1 MSPVKDSKKRQDL
14 PVKKPPSG
22 WPNGLWIVA
31 TPIGNLGDITA
42 RAREA
47 LEYASHIVC
56 EDTRMTAQLLN
67 ALGIP
72 ASGKLTRLDAHATP
86 AQLMKVVES
95 LQEGQSVALVTDA
108 GTPSISDPGSQ
119 LVKLAHENG
128 VNVVPIPGASALA
141 AFLCVSGFQGTAFSF
156 HGFYPRKKGE
166 QTQALTA
173 ALQNAAT
180 DGPRIHIWFESPQR
194 IAEAMESLAGPEV
207 PTGSRVCLAKELT
220 KIHEQIWLGTPLEI
234 LSAVRKHIDEE
245 GERGEWVFG
254 VEFELGNSGSNLF
267 RKSAESLDW
276 VKALHC
282 LIDARIGASEAAKRV
297 SQHFG
302 IAKNDAYKRALEIS
316 GKIIAK
322 SDGGA

>member
-1 MSPVKDSKKRQDL
+1 VRESKKRQDL
-14 PVKKPPSG
+14 PGNAS

-31 TPIGNLGDITA
+31 TPIGNLGDMSA

-47 LEYASHIVC
+47 LEYAAQIVC

-72 ASGKLTRLDAHATP
+72 AAGKLKRLDAHSTP
-86 AQLMKVVES
+86 AQLMKVIES

-119 LVKLAHENG
+119 LVKLAHQNG
-128 VNVVPIPGASALA
+128 VNVVPIPGASALS
-141 AFLCVSGFQGTAFSF
+141 AFLSVSGFLGTSFSF
-156 HGFYPRKKGE
+156 HGFYPRKTGE
-166 QTQALTA
+166 QARA
-173 ALQNAAT
+173 IESALQAAAN
-180 DGPRIHIWFESPQR
+180 DGPKIHIWFESPQR
-194 IAEAMESLAGPEV
+194 IEDAIKSWASTSV
-207 PTGSRVCLAKELT
+207 PSGSRVCLAKELT

-234 LSAVRKHIDEE
+234 LSLLRAHIEQE

-254 VEFELGNSGSNLF
+254 VEFEFSHSGSNLLG
-267 RKSAESLDW
+267 KSSESLDW

-302 IAKNDAYKRALEIS
+302 IAKNDAYKKALEIS